1 MRVGACETVGKD
13 GCKQSTYVTGSIS
26 ALGGLVAAIIA
37 VCVYRRNSRL
47 EQSRW
52 ASSFYEKFYEADRYK
67 AVRELLDCGDNNQI
81 LQLVEKEEPEFTD
94 YLNFFEHVAIFT
106 KSRQLD
112 KDDVEASFAYYLNCL
127 SSLESV
133 RTYIEDEKKGYE
145 QLKEFLGNRTT

>member
-1 MRVGACETVGKD
+1 MQTI
-13 GCKQSTYVTGSIS
+13 YYITGSIS

-67 AVRELLDCGDNNQI
+67 TIREILDCGDDHQI

-106 KSRQLD
+106 KSRQLNT
-112 KDDVEASFAYYLNCL
+112 DDVEASFAYYLNCL
-127 SSLESV
+127 SSVEAV
-133 RTYIEDEKKGYE
+133 RKYIEDEKKGYE
-145 QLKEFLGNRTT
+145 QLKEFLRKRTS